1 MSFFPWSKKDKKS
14 KEKKAGSVAASS
26 TPLAS
31 IPASSNDISK
41 SYQSMIQDRWSHPA
55 KIDLNKKLN
64 PKQKT
69 IQAFNIDA

>member
-1 MSFFPWSKKDKKS
+1 MSQQSEIFKMSFFPWSKKDKKS

-41 SYQSMIQDRWSHPA
+41 SSQSMIHDKWYNHG
-55 KIDLNKKLN
+55 KNL
-64 PKQKT
+64 
-69 IQAFNIDA
+69 